1 MKVKRANA
9 SIMTIY
15 KEDSYTLETLP
26 ETINYNQFY
35 CYSTYSG
42 KIFIGTI
49 IGKSA
54 LRPYYKYEI
63 NERTYEIYEKD
74 AFSEEKNNIAIRDTN
89 LLAFLNYQ
97 DFLKSYNDYVK
108 SKEVKKKVQRK
119 RVIRY
124 MVNTETFECK
134 TTTIEKPYYR
144 NKLFDTKDEAIT
156 YATKGLKRLAKK
168 AESLTKTMSEQLKL
182 LSQSLSKESYAYIN
196 CYGVSLEK
204 YLEEMMA
211 KPSNLKEGDTLA
223 KINYAQYKNFNTKVI
238 DKDYSTTVKSIVSPG
253 NVVLLS
259 DNTLLYEGECKAY
272 CVPLLVK
279 AEAVNTVMVLLK
291 KSSTRKIIEQ
301 LERELLSLEKIAKY
315 AKEYVPF
322 KKNAVTPL
330 YFSVGYIADI
340 AKDVED
346 FIKDNNLKNG

>member
-1 MKVKRANA
+1 MALLKH
-9 SIMTIY
+9 SSTMTIY
-15 KEDSYTLETLP
+15 KEDSYTLETVP
-26 ETINYNQFY
+26 KVIYYNEFY

-63 NERTYEIYEKD
+63 NERTFDVCENE
-74 AFSEEKNNIAIRDTN
+74 AFSEEKTSIDIRDTN
-89 LLAFLNYQ
+89 FRCFLNYK
-97 DFLKSYNDYVK
+97 DFVDAYNEYLMAIEAKKTVR
-108 SKEVKKKVQRK
+108 KKKVT
-119 RVIRY
+119 RY
-124 MVNTETFECK
+124 MVNTETFECR
-134 TTTIEKPYYR
+134 TTTMEKPYYR
-144 NKLFDTKDEAIT
+144 YKLFDTKDKATT
-156 YATKGLKRLAKK
+156 YATNGLKRLAKK
-168 AESLTKTMSEQLKL
+168 ADSLTKTMSEQLKL

-223 KINYAQYKNFNTKVI
+223 KINFARYKYFNIRVI
-238 DKDYSTTVKSIVSPG
+238 DKGYSTTVKSFVNPG
-253 NVVLLS
+253 TVLLS
-259 DNTLLYEGECKAY
+259 DNTLLYEAECKAY

-291 KSSTRKIIEQ
+291 KSSIRKIIEQ
-301 LERELLSLEKIAKY
+301 LERELLSLEKLAKY

-322 KKNAVTPL
+322 KKNAVTPPC
-330 YFSVGYIADI
+330 FSIVYRTDI
-340 AKDVED
+340 TKDVED
-346 FIKDNNLKNG
+346 FITDNNLRNG